1 MHWVL
6 DMEFDEDHSRARDG
20 HSAENLAM
28 LRHLAI
34 NVLRADKSIFGGIN
48 RKRKELTWNDEKL
61 FRVVTS
67 A

>member
-20 HSAENLAM
+20 HSTENLIL
-28 LRHLAI
+28 LRHLEI
-34 NVLRADKSIFGGIN
+34 NVLRADKSIFDGIN
-48 RKRKELTWNDEKL
+48 RKRKELMWNDGKL
-61 FRVVTS
+61 LRVVTS